1 MFRFCYRRPMAVSER
16 VDAQRNHAR
25 LVAAARTLLARDG
38 LDVSVREIAR
48 AAGVGVG
55 TVYRHFPTR
64 DALVDGVL
72 EDAVEEIVA
81 AGERALER
89 DDPWAGFT
97 GFVEETLELKAGN
110 RVLKDAMETARGRE
124 RATALR
130 KRLRPTTT
138 ELILR
143 AQKAGALRGD
153 FTPDDLS
160 LVFWSMDRVIDLAPD
175 GWRRHLGFVLDGL
188 RA

>member
-1 MFRFCYRRPMAVSER
+1 MAVSER

-64 DALVDGVL
+64 DDLIDAVL
-72 EDAVEEIVA
+72 TDAVEEIVA
-81 AGERALER
+81 AGERALML

-97 GFVEETLELKAGN
+97 AFVEETLELKADN
-110 RVLKDAMETARGRE
+110 RVLKDAVETERGRE
-124 RATALR
+124 RADALR
-130 KRLRPTTT
+130 ARLRPTTA
-138 ELILR
+138 ELIRR
-143 AQKAGALRGD
+143 AQAAGALRTD
-153 FTPDDLS
+153 FTPEDLS
-160 LVFWSMDRVIDLAPD
+160 LVFWGTDRVIDLAPD
-175 GWRRHLGFVLDGL
+175 SWRRHLGFVLDGL